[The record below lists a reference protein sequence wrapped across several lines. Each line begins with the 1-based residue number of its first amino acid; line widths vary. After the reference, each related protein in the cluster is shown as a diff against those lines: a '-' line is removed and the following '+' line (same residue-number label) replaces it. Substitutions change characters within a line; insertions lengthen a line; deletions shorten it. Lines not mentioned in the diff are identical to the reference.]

1 MVKYKR
7 YFRTRRAPYTVAVA
21 SFILEG
27 SIFLLPSLQGR
38 EADNME
44 YITLTEL
51 LLIIGTF
58 IAFAD
63 LLLSFFND
71 DDKK

>member
-1 MVKYKR
+1 MAS
-7 YFRTRRAPYTVAVA
+7 RRASLLLRPFVDEWRLLP
-21 SFILEG
+21 FLEG

-51 LLIIGTF
+51 LLIIGSF

-71 DDKK
+71 NDKK